1 MQVKREAEIQCKVT
15 QVKRRYTTQT
25 DTDKKTKIRMD
36 AEKNKSIMAQT
47 LTLIR
52 GVFTVL
58 GDVANTITAVAMILL
73 LLAVAGKVSR
83 AIALVA
89 FFCWKIK
96 KLVRAYWRFCTKR
109 IMKPNY

>member
-1 MQVKREAEIQCKVT
+1 
-15 QVKRRYTTQT
+15 
-25 DTDKKTKIRMD
+25 MD
-36 AEKNKSIMAQT
+36 AENNKAIMAQT

-73 LLAVAGKVSR
+73 LLAVAGKVTR

-96 KLVRAYWRFCTKR
+96 KNL
-109 IMKPNY
+109 